1 MERTVAGLTVSPGRL
16 VRGVVRRSL
25 RHGRTFRRM
34 LAEMEARER
43 WSVNQLRAYQEERLR
58 ELLVTCARHVPYYV
72 DLFRREGLDPERL
85 APWELMARIPPL
97 EKSEVRR
104 DPERFRNRAMHRRL
118 LHKAYTGGTTGTP
131 LICWRDLRRDQLR
144 ERDDLAPAALG
155 GFWIRRPAGDAAR
168 RSAGADVAHVAA
180 VLAV

>member
-1 MERTVAGLTVSPGRL
+1 
-16 VRGVVRRSL
+16 
-25 RHGRTFRRM
+25 M

-85 APWELMARIPPL
+85 GPWELMARIPPL

-104 DPERFRNRAMHRRL
+104 DPESV
-118 LHKAYTGGTTGTP
+118 G
-131 LICWRDLRRDQLR
+131 
-144 ERDDLAPAALG
+144 
-155 GFWIRRPAGDAAR
+155 
-168 RSAGADVAHVAA
+168 
-180 VLAV
+180 